1 MREQLAAVLEAGAG
15 TAAAA
20 GIVAVVAVGIA
31 AGAAGIA
38 VVAGTVAEAAAG
50 TAAAGTEAFEVLVA
64 ELVAVVASSHHSY
77 TSEN

>member
-15 TAAAA
+15 TAAA
-20 GIVAVVAVGIA
+20 GIAAVVAVGIA

-50 TAAAGTEAFEVLVA
+50 TAAAGTGAFEVLVA
-64 ELVAVVASSHHSY
+64 ELVAVVASSHHSLQR
-77 TSEN
+77 SC

>member
-50 TAAAGTEAFEVLVA
+50 TAAAGTGAFEVLVA
-64 ELVAVVASSHHSY
+64 ELVAVVASSRHSY
-77 TSEN
+77 TSDN

>member
-15 TAAAA
+15 TAAA